1 MYAMLVRQM
10 KRFMEGEKVKEKV
23 EKINYFNRK
32 EITRHEKLQRAKELY
47 IDYMEQDY
55 YESFSK
61 FSPEAN
67 RYVMELFEK
76 YTPNQLKA
84 FRKYVGI
91 RKRKKKREASTN
103 VVKSES
109 VADNKPAN
117 RNPMLHAY
125 AQLGLRFES
134 KVKEVLLVL
143 NQHKKIDFQ
152 VVVPVKGHGTNVN
165 HLKPDIVINDDIWID
180 CKLSIN
186 SNLKETALK
195 YEGHCRTL
203 EFYVLMSEGK
213 WYGVDEKSG
222 QVVRSIWNIIER
234 AQRKIG
240 PELYQHYI
248 SEFKKLEQEYLD
260 MQESNQEEVTIL

>member
-1 MYAMLVRQM
+1 
-10 KRFMEGEKVKEKV
+10 MEGDKVKEKI
-23 EKINYFNRK
+23 EKINYFNRE

-47 IDYMEQDY
+47 IDYMEQDHY
-55 YESFSK
+55 VLFSK
-61 FSPEAN
+61 FSPQAN

-76 YTPNQLKA
+76 YKPNQLKA

-91 RKRKKKREASTN
+91 RKRKKKRVAATN
-103 VVKSES
+103 TAKSK
-109 VADNKPAN
+109 VADGSKPIN
-117 RNPMLHAY
+117 RNPMLHTY

-143 NQHKKIDFQ
+143 NQHKNIDFQ

-195 YEGHCRTL
+195 YEGHCRKL
-203 EFYVLMSEGK
+203 EFYLLMSNDIG
-213 WYGVDEKSG
+213 YGVDKKSG
-222 QVVRSIWNIIER
+222 QIVRSIWNILER

-248 SEFKKLEQEYLD
+248 AEFQKLEQEYLD
-260 MQESNQEEVTIL
+260 IQGSSQEEVTTS